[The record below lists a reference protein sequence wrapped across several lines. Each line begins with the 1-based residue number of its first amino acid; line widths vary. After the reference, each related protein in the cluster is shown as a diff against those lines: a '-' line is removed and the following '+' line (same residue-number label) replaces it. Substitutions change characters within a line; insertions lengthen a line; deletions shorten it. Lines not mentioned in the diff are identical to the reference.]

1 MKNRKYIIILSG
13 LAIVL
18 FSFFSMKYLGGLKKS
33 PTKIPSKE
41 NVRYVKA
48 IPINYSNLTTELTAS
63 GRVYSQSE
71 ITISAE
77 VIGKIEQG
85 NVPFKKGQSFRKG
98 DLLIKIEDYQAGLS
112 LKAKK
117 SSFLNRL
124 AGILPDYK
132 IDYSEN
138 YNSWLSF
145 FESINIDE
153 DLPDLPEIKST
164 KEKVFLAS
172 RNILS
177 EYYSIKSEENRYYKH
192 SIYAPF
198 SGSIIQ
204 ANVEVGAIANPGAM
218 LGKIINTSNLELEVP
233 LEIAEAKWVKIG
245 DKVLVKNDNGSQQ
258 WKGTIIRKAKDI
270 DPQTQS
276 VSVFVKLYSKQ
287 SNPIYKGQY
296 LTAVF
301 NNLKLNDVMEIP
313 RKAVFNSDEVFVV
326 KDSLLIKKNVNVVKR
341 TEETLFFNGLEE
353 NLNIV
358 VEPLINASTNTKVKL
373 LK

>member
-1 MKNRKYIIILSG
+1 MKNRKYIIIASG
-13 LAIVL
+13 IAIVL
-18 FSFFSMKYLGGLKKS
+18 FSYFSMSYLSGLKSSPKKM
-33 PTKIPSKE
+33 PTKEII
-41 NVRYVKA
+41 RYVKA
-48 IPINYSNLTTELTAS
+48 SPIKYSDLTTELVAS

-77 VIGKIEQG
+77 VSGKIEQG
-85 NVPFKKGQSFRKG
+85 SVPFKKGQSFRKG
-98 DLLIKIEDYQAGLS
+98 DLLIKVEDYQAGLS

-138 YNSWLSF
+138 YNSWFSF

-153 DLPDLPEIKST
+153 DLPDLPKIGST

-198 SGSIIQ
+198 NGAIVQ

-218 LGKIINTSNLELEVP
+218 LGKIINTSVLELEVP
-233 LEIAEAKWVKIG
+233 VELNEAKWISVG
-245 DKVLVKNDNGSQQ
+245 DKVDVKNDNRSQS
-258 WKGTIIRKAKDI
+258 WNGVVIRKSGDI
-270 DPQTQS
+270 DAQTQS
-276 VSVFVKLYSKQ
+276 ISVFVKLYSNK
-287 SNPIYKGQY
+287 SNPVYKGQY
-296 LTAVF
+296 LTAIF
-301 NNLKLNDVMEIP
+301 NSLNLNNVMEIP
-313 RKAVFNSDEVFVV
+313 RKAVFNSNEVFAV
-326 KDSLLIKKNVNVVKR
+326 KDSLLLKKEVNVIKT
-341 TEETLFFNGLEE
+341 TEETLFFNGLDES
-353 NLNIV
+353 LNIV
-358 VEPLINASTNTKVKL
+358 VEPLINASENTKVKL
-373 LK
+373 L